1 MPRSLRVNSTHEA
14 ELNDPVAINSTH
26 NSPSLLEINNPARST
41 WPGGTILR
49 DVLQPQPRYMHRERD
64 YWWAS
69 TYPKPRKPYL
79 VANRLGGTLQCGVT
93 IPPKVQLFIK
103 CGGARNQIILWRFRR
118 NFTIGGFD

>member
-1 MPRSLRVNSTHEA
+1 MPRSLRVNSTYKA

-26 NSPSLLEINNPARST
+26 NSPSLLETNNPARST

-49 DVLQPQPRYMHRERD
+49 DVLQPKPRYMHRERD

-69 TYPKPRKPYL
+69 TYPKPGNPILLLIGL
-79 VANRLGGTLQCGVT
+79 VELTVWGNN
-93 IPPKVQLFIK
+93 PPKGPIVH
-103 CGGARNQIILWRFRR
+103 QIILWRFRR